1 LTPTDTYSA
10 TSKSKGKPMTYR
22 ITAEEDHEID
32 EAYSKMEAYRFQ
44 RNRLRDAIKKAIALI
59 EAGMIIEAQ
68 EHLADTLMKNGAT
81 R

>member
-1 LTPTDTYSA
+1 MQIA
-10 TSKSKGKPMTYR
+10 
-22 ITAEEDHEID
+22 IEEDHEID

-68 EHLADTLMKNGAT
+68 EHLGDTLMKNGAT